1 MLSWD
6 IPERGCNVWHHCR
19 HFIIMREVIQHLKDD
34 NTKRPNDHQRRMMSL
49 SHWNNQSKIV
59 SPLFLGDSKSL
70 LFKPSDIEYLCLKTC
85 QFMHECCIS
94 RGLSYSGI
102 LTSVSRNILGHIF
115 LQNICECCYH
125 FIWCWKLP
133 CRHLRP
139 PDPPTTSPWSSITH
153 PVGLWCCLFYTSF
166 SWNTVRTFDL
176 LIWFS
181 SFRGISLQLW
191 KKN

>member
-19 HFIIMREVIQHLKDD
+19 HFMTMREVIQHLKDD

-70 LFKPSDIEYLCLKTC
+70 LFKPSDIGLLVFENMPIYAWVLYFQRAFIFGNINFSEQKYLGSHFSPKPLWMLLSFHLMLKATM
-85 QFMHECCIS
+85 Q
-94 RGLSYSGI
+94 
-102 LTSVSRNILGHIF
+102 TSEATRSP
-115 LQNICECCYH
+115 YH
-125 FIWCWKLP
+125 FFLKFNHTSRRSLVLLVLYQFFLEHSENFWSADLVLFFK
-133 CRHLRP
+133 RHFL
-139 PDPPTTSPWSSITH
+139 TA
-153 PVGLWCCLFYTSF
+153 L
-166 SWNTVRTFDL
+166 
-176 LIWFS
+176 
-181 SFRGISLQLW
+181 